1 MAWNDSMLRSSRT
14 YACASRTPEMLSW
27 NSALTV
33 EIVSRA
39 CAYACAERRPN
50 HTVAIRSGGTS
61 TSTPSVSG
69 QLNRLSTT
77 STPTKLRMLTTAV
90 MRPVCSSCAN
100 ASTSVVMR
108 VMIRPDISR
117 S

>member
-1 MAWNDSMLRSSRT
+1 
-14 YACASRTPEMLSW
+14 MLSW

-39 CAYACAERRPN
+39 CAYAFAERRPN
-50 HTVAIRSGGTS
+50 QIVASTSGGTS
-61 TSTPSVSG
+61 TSTPSVNG
-69 QLNRLSTT
+69 QLMRLSTT
-77 STPTKLRMLTTAV
+77 STPTKLRMLTSAV

-108 VMIRPDISR
+108 VMIRPDSSR